1 MGASADLKGFS
12 GASAGADLTDA
23 VKVRAPN
30 APARALRWEGSL
42 RRSQGSFPP
51 AGCWGNGPALAR
63 PAPPIPPLR
72 VHRGPL
78 TPAPGGGPFRHAPPP
93 PGGHRRR

>member
-30 APARALRWEGSL
+30 PPARALRC
-42 RRSQGSFPP
+42 RRVRCDDLGASFPRED
-51 AGCWGNGPALAR
+51 AEGM
-63 PAPPIPPLR
+63 APHWP
-72 VHRGPL
+72 
-78 TPAPGGGPFRHAPPP
+78 APPP
-93 PGGHRRR
+93 PSLRSASTAVR